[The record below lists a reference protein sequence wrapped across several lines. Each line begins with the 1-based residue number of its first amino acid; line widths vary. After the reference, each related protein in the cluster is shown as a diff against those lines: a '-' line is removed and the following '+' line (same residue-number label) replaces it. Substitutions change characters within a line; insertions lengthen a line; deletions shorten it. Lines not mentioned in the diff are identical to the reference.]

1 MWVSL
6 DSVYSQWSHSMK
18 SQDSLVEKLQEMN
31 YRNRLHVSLEFLVA
45 MEDTHNCVVCCQTLK
60 AVPMASKYIW

>member
-6 DSVYSQWSHSMK
+6 DSVYSQWSQSMK

-31 YRNRLHVSLEFLVA
+31 YRDRLHVSLIFLVA
-45 MEDTHNCVVCCQTLK
+45 MEGTHNCVACGQTLK
-60 AVPMASKYIW
+60 AVSVASKYIC